1 MGITPFKD
9 SMSVDLV
16 TVKCLPLRSVRLGAS
31 SQLQSPLGQLAGAVG
46 ATWPERK
53 QLWVWARS
61 GLWEPVEQG
70 GYGGDCLPW
79 VSGSGTPS
87 KAEMEKGNCPP
98 QKPLL
103 HVSWGPL

>member
-1 MGITPFKD
+1 METQPSPPRAASTSGEARHTELTGIDKRW
-9 SMSVDLV
+9 LWG
-16 TVKCLPLRSVRLGAS
+16 LRHEEGPLLHLLCAWCG
-31 SQLQSPLGQLAGAVG
+31 
-46 ATWPERK
+46 
-53 QLWVWARS
+53 LWVWARS

-70 GYGGDCLPW
+70 GYGGDYLPW

-87 KAEMEKGNCPP
+87 KAEMEKGNCLP